1 MLARLAYNARIFGKL
16 QLLHIRAHLEYEA
29 DFWIGIAGVVL
40 THAAGFA
47 FIWTLLSRVPE
58 VEGWTLWEVCFL
70 YALAILPRGLME
82 VLYNG
87 QWRLRH
93 LVSSGELDRLLVRPV
108 SPALQV
114 VTQSASIHGFGTLA
128 LGLAILSGA
137 SAELGFAWTPAR
149 LLFLTETVLASTVLI
164 GSVHYATNC
173 VAFWNAGAS
182 SAFPFLVAHC
192 SEFAKFPTS
201 VYGRFLQIALTWV
214 LPLAFVSYY
223 PGATL
228 LGRPEVSPWL
238 GYATPL
244 AALAIALVAGLIWR
258 LGLRRYQ
265 GTGH

>member
-1 MLARLAYNARIFGKL
+1 
-16 QLLHIRAHLEYEA
+16 
-29 DFWIGIAGVVL
+29 
-40 THAAGFA
+40 
-47 FIWTLLSRVPE
+47 
-58 VEGWTLWEVCFL
+58 
-70 YALAILPRGLME
+70 
-82 VLYNG
+82 
-87 QWRLRH
+87 
-93 LVSSGELDRLLVRPV
+93 VRPV

-128 LGLAILSGA
+128 LGLGILSGA

-192 SEFAKFPTS
+192 SEFAKFPTT

-228 LGRPEVSPWL
+228 LGKPEVSPWL